1 MKQRKVNS
9 GTSCYFKEN
18 APWPEIV
25 IFNITITLISNRMS
39 FSCDFSRHTSPS
51 FTIMTKNED
60 SITYPAFIFSP
71 VVNNCYYDFKKC
83 SDFPG
88 LP

>member
-9 GTSCYFKEN
+9 GTSCYFEEN
-18 APWPEIV
+18 APWLEIV
-25 IFNITITLISNRMS
+25 TLISNRMS

-51 FTIMTKNED
+51 FT
-60 SITYPAFIFSP
+60 AFIFSP